1 MRNVALIALVL
12 LGLAP
17 AFGIAACAGGDST
30 SGFPV
35 GAGGLKEGGLGGTGL
50 KDGGLGGTGNSGAT
64 GGGAGSGGSGTCQ
77 VTDDEQVCYSGPP
90 GTEGVGECRVGSQKC
105 INGQWGPCE
114 GETIPAE
121 DVCDALDN
129 DCDGLADEEIGSET
143 CGMGNCQVTVETC
156 VNGVSTPC
164 VPGTGNP
171 TEECD
176 GADDNCDGQ
185 VDEGCSCTNG
195 QTQPCYAGPSGTQNT
210 GICKSGT
217 QTCAGGA
224 WGACNGQVLPGTE
237 LCNNTDDDCDGAKDE
252 GNPESGGTC
261 STGLLGPCAAGLTS
275 CQNGV
280 KVCVGTTA
288 PSTEVCDGVDNN
300 CNGPA
305 DDGNPGSGLPCSTN
319 LPGPCAPGITS
330 CTGGSIVCN
339 GNVQPSPEQCDT
351 VDNNCN
357 GQADEGCQCVNGA
370 MQGCY
375 TGPPGTQ
382 NVGPCQGGTQTCAS
396 GQWGSCVGQVIPTSE
411 TCANGVDDNCSG
423 AADENCGCVHD
434 KCVIGAVLVAGCDAA
449 QGNCVSQICAS
460 DPYCCGTSWD
470 SVCVGEVGTI
480 CNSQKCAGNCAHSPC
495 AIGGVLSA
503 GCNACVSSIC
513 ATDPYCCNT
522 SWDSLC
528 VGEVGTVCFDSCN

>member
-17 AFGIAACAGGDST
+17 AFGIAACAGGEST

-35 GAGGLKEGGLGGTGL
+35 GTGGLKEGGLGGSGL

-64 GGGAGSGGSGTCQ
+64 GGSSGSGGSGTCQ
-77 VTDDEQVCYSGPP
+77 PSDDPQVCYSGPP
-90 GTEGVGECRVGSQKC
+90 GTEGVGECRVGSQSC
-105 INGQWGPCE
+105 VGGEWGPCQ
-114 GETIPAE
+114 GETVPAE
-121 DVCDALDN
+121 DVCDSLDN

-143 CGMGNCQVTVETC
+143 CGQGNCTVTVETC
-156 VNGVSTPC
+156 VNGVATPC
-164 VPGTGNP
+164 VPGTGNA

-195 QTQPCYAGPSGTQNT
+195 QTQPCYAGPGGTQNVGT
-210 GICKSGT
+210 CKSGT

-252 GNPESGGTC
+252 GNPESGATC
-261 STGLLGPCAAGLTS
+261 NTGQAGPCAAGLTS
-275 CQNGV
+275 CQSGI

-288 PSTEVCDGVDNN
+288 PSTEVCDAKDNN
-300 CNGPA
+300 CNGA
-305 DDGNPGSGLPCSTN
+305 TDEGNPGSGLPCSTGI
-319 LPGPCAPGITS
+319 PGPCGPGITS
-330 CTGGSIVCN
+330 CTSGSIVCN
-339 GNVQPSPEQCDT
+339 GNVQPSTEVCDT

-382 NVGPCQGGTQTCAS
+382 GIGPCHGGTQTCAS
-396 GQWGSCVGQVIPTSE
+396 GQWGSCVGQVIPSSE
-411 TCANGVDDNCSG
+411 TCANGQDENCSG
-423 AADENCGCVHD
+423 QADENCGCTHD
-434 KCVIGAVLVAGCDAA
+434 LCTVGPVLVAGCDAA
-449 QGNCVSQICAS
+449 QGNCVAQ
-460 DPYCCGTSWD
+460 
-470 SVCVGEVGTI
+470 
-480 CNSQKCAGNCAHSPC
+480 
-495 AIGGVLSA
+495 
-503 GCNACVSSIC
+503 IC

-522 SWDSLC
+522 SWDTTCTSEVGSICNSQKCAGFCSHSPCVQGAALVSSCNACVSTICSLDPYCCNNFWDSQC
-528 VGEVGTVCFDSCN
+528 VGEVLSYCGDSC